1 MKNFG
6 LLTYIYIYIYLTD
19 VISQFSSMI
28 LQKFYQNL
36 LNIRI
41 FNIYQYS

>member
-6 LLTYIYIYIYLTD
+6 LLTSIYIYLTD